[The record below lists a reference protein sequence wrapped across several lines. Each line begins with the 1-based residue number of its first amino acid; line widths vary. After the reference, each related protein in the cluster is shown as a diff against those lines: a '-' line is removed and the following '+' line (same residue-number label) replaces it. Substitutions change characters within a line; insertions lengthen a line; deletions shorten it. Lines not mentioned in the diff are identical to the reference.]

1 MGENLD
7 IKVRHLT
14 RVEGHGDIVVNMRD
28 GVLEKAQ
35 LDIVEAPRYF
45 EALLKGRSFHEA
57 AIITSRICGICSLG
71 HQITSL
77 KATEQALG
85 LEVSEQTVLLRKLLI
100 HGATL
105 QSNVLHAYFLAAPD
119 LLGQGSVFPLVES
132 HPEVVKRA
140 LRMKR
145 LANDIGDVVSGR
157 AVHPITPVPGGF
169 TRIPTPAELEEL
181 KRRLVEDM
189 VPDFLATVE
198 TLKALAGELPD
209 FTRET
214 EFISLR
220 SDDEYAL
227 YDGDICSTDTGR
239 VPDAEYRRM
248 TNEFVVP
255 HSTSKHCRVNRSS
268 YMVGALARWN
278 NNHDKL
284 CREALAA
291 AEELGLKPG
300 CHNPYLNTI
309 AQVVECGH
317 CALDAVAIIDRLLGD
332 GLKDEQPNQEPTRW
346 GTGIGAT
353 EVPRGILYHE
363 YTYDRQGRIAAA
375 NCIIPTGQNLAN
387 IDDDMKKLV
396 PEVIAEPKE
405 AITHKLEMLVRAYD
419 PCISCSVHLLDV
431 DFIE

>member
-1 MGENLD
+1 MSTNLD
-7 IKVRHLT
+7 INVKHLT
-14 RVEGHGDIVVNMRD
+14 RVEGHGNIVVNMKD

-45 EALLKGRSFHEA
+45 EAMLKGRSFHEA

-71 HQITSL
+71 HQLTSL

-85 LEVSEQTVLLRKLLI
+85 LEVSEQTVLLRKLLV

-119 LLGQGSVFPLVES
+119 FLKVGSVFPLVGS
-132 HPEVVKRA
+132 HPEVVLRA

-169 TRIPTPAELEEL
+169 TQIPTAKQLEEI
-181 KRRLVEDM
+181 KRRLVEEM
-189 VPDFLATVE
+189 VPDFEATVE
-198 TLKALAGELPD
+198 TMKSLAGAIPQFE
-209 FTRET
+209 RET
-214 EFISLR
+214 EYISLR

-227 YDGDICSTDTGR
+227 YDGDICSSDTGC
-239 VPDAEYRRM
+239 VDDGEYRRM

-255 HSTSKHCRVNRSS
+255 HSTSKHCKVNRSS
-268 YMVGALARWN
+268 YFVGALARWN

-284 CREALAA
+284 CDLALGA
-291 AEELGLKPG
+291 AEQLGLKPG
-300 CHNPYLNTI
+300 CTNPYMNTI
-309 AQVVECGH
+309 AQVVEAAH
-317 CALDAVAIIDRLLGD
+317 CVVDSLAIIDQLLGD
-332 GLKDEQPNQEPTRW
+332 GLKDELPNQEPTKYGR
-346 GTGIGAT
+346 GVGAT

-363 YTYDRQGRIAAA
+363 YEYDRAGRITKA

-396 PEVIAEPKE
+396 PEIVDEGKD
-405 AITHKLEMLVRAYD
+405 AITLKLEMLVRAYD
-419 PCISCSVHLLDV
+419 PCISCSVHMLDV

>member
-1 MGENLD
+1 MSTSLD
-7 IKVRHLT
+7 INVKHLT
-14 RVEGHGDIVVNMRD
+14 RVEGHGNIVVNMKD
-28 GVLEKAQ
+28 GVLERAELQ
-35 LDIVEAPRYF
+35 IVEAPRYF
-45 EALLKGRSFHEA
+45 EAMLKGRSFHEA

-71 HQITSL
+71 HQMASL
-77 KATEQALG
+77 KATENALG
-85 LEVSEQTVLLRKLLI
+85 LEVSQQTVLLRKLLT

-119 LLGQGSVFPLVES
+119 LLGQGSVFPLVAS
-132 HPEVVKRA
+132 HPEVVLRA

-169 TRIPTPAELEEL
+169 TRIPTEQELLEL
-181 KRRLVEDM
+181 KRRLEEEM

-198 TLKALAGELPD
+198 TMKSLAGAIPD

-214 EFISLR
+214 EYISLR

-227 YDGDICSTDTGR
+227 YDGQICSSDTGL
-239 VPDAEYRRM
+239 VPDTEYRRM

-284 CREALAA
+284 CAASLEA
-291 AEELGLKPG
+291 AEELGLEPG
-300 CHNPYLNTI
+300 CCNPYMNTI
-309 AQVVECGH
+309 AQVVEAGH
-317 CALDAVAIIDRLLGD
+317 CALDSVAIIDRLLDD
-332 GLKDEQPNQEPTRW
+332 GLKQERPNQEPTRF
-346 GTGIGAT
+346 GTGVGST

-363 YTYDRQGRIAAA
+363 YTYDRQGRITAA
-375 NCIIPTGQNLAN
+375 NCIIPTGQNLEN

-396 PEVIAEPKE
+396 PEISDRSKE
-405 AITHKLEMLVRAYD
+405 DITLHLEMLVRAYD

>member
-1 MGENLD
+1 MGANLD
-7 IKVRHLT
+7 INVKHLT
-14 RVEGHGDIVVNMRD
+14 RVEGHGNIVVNMTD

-45 EALLKGRSFHEA
+45 EAMLKGRSFHEA

-71 HQITSL
+71 HQMCSL
-77 KATEQALG
+77 QATEDALG
-85 LEVSEQTVLLRKLLI
+85 LEISEQTVLLRKLLT

-119 LLGQGSVFPLVES
+119 LLSVGSVFPLVGT
-132 HPEVVKRA
+132 HPEVVIRA

-169 TRIPTPAELEEL
+169 TRIPTEQELLTIKTRLEE
-181 KRRLVEDM
+181 EM
-189 VPDFLATVE
+189 VPDFLATVDTME
-198 TLKALAGELPD
+198 ALAGAIPD

-214 EFISLR
+214 EYISLR
-220 SDDEYAL
+220 NDDEYAL
-227 YDGDICSTDTGR
+227 YDGDICSSDTGR
-239 VPDAEYRRM
+239 VDPHEYRRM
-248 TNEFVVP
+248 SNEHVVS
-255 HSTSKHCRVNRSS
+255 HSTSKHCKVNRSS

-278 NNHDKL
+278 NNHDRL
-284 CREALAA
+284 CDVSLQA
-291 AEELGLKPG
+291 AERLGLKPD
-300 CHNPYLNTI
+300 CYNPYMNTI
-309 AQVVECGH
+309 AQVVEAGH
-317 CALDAVAIIDRLLGD
+317 CALDSVAIIDKLLAG
-332 GLKDEQPNQEPTRW
+332 GLKDEQPNQEPTRY
-346 GTGIGAT
+346 GTGVGAT

-363 YTYDRQGRIAAA
+363 YTYDRQARIVAA

-396 PEVIAEPKE
+396 PEVVDKSKE
-405 AITHKLEMLVRAYD
+405 EITLQLEMLVRAYD
-419 PCISCSVHLLDV
+419 PCISCSVHMLDV